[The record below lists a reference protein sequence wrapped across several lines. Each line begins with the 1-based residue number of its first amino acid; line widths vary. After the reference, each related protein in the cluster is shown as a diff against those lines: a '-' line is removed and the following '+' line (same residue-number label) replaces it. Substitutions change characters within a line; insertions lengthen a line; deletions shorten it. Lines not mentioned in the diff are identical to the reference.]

1 MFVLAKYDISVINS
15 VRKPYCELCGSPA
28 HGWPH
33 HIKTRGAGGKDIK
46 ENLIQLCGICHDKAQ
61 QYKIP
66 RRTLIEI
73 VARREGVTIEE
84 IYEMNGWSLGG
95 RLPHEVHVP
104 NPVAGRTFE
113 EVLELYLFCLE
124 KGENSMWD
132 RAAVI
137 TVMHDSMGLKPR
149 QIASAIG
156 CSASQVRKM
165 TRVFNAFPREED
177 RIPYLSFRHHQ
188 IAAHT
193 IEPQKWLETAMDNQ
207 WSTRRMQEEINGSVS
222 PASKEDQAWEKAEKT
237 LLLAEEVLSTG
248 SEAADWLQTELKKLI
263 HRPVRLSA

>member
-104 NPVAGRTFE
+104 NPVAGKTFE

-165 TRVFNAFPREED
+165 TRTFNAFPREED

-193 IEPQKWLETAMDNQ
+193 DKPQKWLAAAMDNQ
-207 WSTRRMQEEINGSVS
+207 WSTTGCRTKSGSVS
-222 PASKEDQAWEKAEKT
+222 PASIEEQWEKAEKA
-237 LLLAEEVLSTG
+237 LLLAEEVLSTE